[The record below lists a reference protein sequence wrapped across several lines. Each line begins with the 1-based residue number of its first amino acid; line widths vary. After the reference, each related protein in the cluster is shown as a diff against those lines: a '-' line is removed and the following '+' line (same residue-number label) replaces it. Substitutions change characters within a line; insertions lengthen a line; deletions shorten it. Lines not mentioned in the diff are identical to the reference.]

1 MMPAHIRDMTVEAEA
16 LRTQTKKFTLEVLAF
31 ARTLPGTDECQD
43 IARQLRRAA
52 GGIGANYRATCRARS
67 RPEFIARINVAL
79 EEADECGFWLEIL
92 ADGKL
97 SSGANLPELLDEAN
111 QLCAILTASSITAT
125 EAERRG
131 DPDPHRRN
139 IRRR

>member
-1 MMPAHIRDMTVEAEA
+1 MTAEAEG
-16 LRTQTKKFTLEVLAF
+16 LRTRTKKFTLDVLSF
-31 ARTLPGTDECQD
+31 VRTLPSSDECRD
-43 IARQLRRAA
+43 IGGQLRRAA
-52 GGIGANYRATCRARS
+52 GGVGANYRATCRARS
-67 RPEFIARINVAL
+67 RAEFIARTNVAL

-97 SSGANLPELLDEAN
+97 SAGATLPELLDEAN

-139 IRRR
+139 VRRR